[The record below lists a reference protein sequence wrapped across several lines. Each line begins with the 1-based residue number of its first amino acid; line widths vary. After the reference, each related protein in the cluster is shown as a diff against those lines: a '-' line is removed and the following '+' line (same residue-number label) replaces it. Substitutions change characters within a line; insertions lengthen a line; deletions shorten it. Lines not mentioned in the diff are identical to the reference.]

1 MFFSERK
8 HKKCYYKTLC
18 NTYDI
23 STYDISY
30 KIWVSQSSV
39 AKDSSLLWCDTESY
53 SKWLLT
59 FQRIIVPSSSG
70 FSRPRRFLHAL
81 LDPSHWQVMNHS
93 CHDAVSQPRRLV
105 FNRFLDLTTDIT
117 QQLIQQYL
125 LVTRWLLS
133 CFTSQVP
140 NSRMRFARSLLRDTG
155 SSFQSWQLN
164 L

>member
-1 MFFSERK
+1 MVNCSFQKVNIKNVITK
-8 HKKCYYKTLC
+8 HYAIHK
-18 NTYDI
+18 
-23 STYDISY
+23 S
-30 KIWVSQSSV
+30 WVFRNSV
-39 AKDSSLLWCDTESY
+39 AKDSSLLWCYIESY
-53 SKWLLT
+53 SQWLLT

-81 LDPSHWQVMNHS
+81 LDPSQWKVRNHS
-93 CHDAVSQPRRLV
+93 CHDAVSQPRRLA
-105 FNRFLDLTTDIT
+105 FSRLLDLMTDIT

-133 CFTSQVP
+133 CFSSQVP